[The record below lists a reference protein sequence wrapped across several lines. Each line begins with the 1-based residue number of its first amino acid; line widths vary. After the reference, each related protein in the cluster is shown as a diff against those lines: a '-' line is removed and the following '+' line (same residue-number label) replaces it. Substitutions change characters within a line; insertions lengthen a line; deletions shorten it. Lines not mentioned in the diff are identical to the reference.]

1 MFRGPTKTKD
11 PRIVQSFKSQ
21 KTVQDTQTHVNLIDI
36 ALNNKA
42 DIVDK
47 SLKGMVW
54 EM

>member
-21 KTVQDTQTHVNLIDI
+21 KTVQDTHTNINLIDI

-42 DIVDK
+42 DIFEK
-47 SLKGMVW
+47 SLKGMVL